1 MLTSAD
7 GNYFWKHQVHFHMW
21 ERWCMHGKI
30 LAAEELALK
39 EKQKMAITKA
49 MWPEEEENIKPLLD
63 VWRVN
68 LEESKP
74 MRDLDDMLG
83 QAGIFCPDMS
93 MVWEWEHP
101 DTMIW
106 PR

>member
-1 MLTSAD
+1 
-7 GNYFWKHQVHFHMW
+7 
-21 ERWCMHGKI
+21 MHGKI

-49 MWPEEEENIKPLLD
+49 MWAEEEENIKPLLD

-83 QAGIFCPDMS
+83 QVLYDVAML
-93 MVWEWEHP
+93 
-101 DTMIW
+101 
-106 PR
+106 